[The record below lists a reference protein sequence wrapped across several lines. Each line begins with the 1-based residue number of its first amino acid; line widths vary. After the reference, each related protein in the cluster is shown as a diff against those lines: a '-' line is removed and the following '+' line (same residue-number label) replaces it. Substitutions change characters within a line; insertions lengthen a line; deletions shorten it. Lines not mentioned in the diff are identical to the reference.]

1 MTYATFLIRKSKK
14 DIATF
19 EHYKPTWDKI
29 VLDIISTNV
38 IDVFSIQEYFDPN
51 DNEWEMFL
59 NVLSYFNYIDFPYPN
74 LSVESGSNYATRK
87 VLISQDQFK
96 NIIKCR
102 DITNRLLVTYDMV
115 LQRLNANLIYK
126 IKQLLP
132 LKNDNGQSLTTEQEN
147 TIYNTISKDLVYATQ
162 SDTHFTLDTLE
173 SYCST
178 HSLQNNKS
186 YCCKIYEFDDINK
199 LKIPLPAS
207 CLMFGCCKTTDFYT
221 SLLDIVAKNNS
232 IEIFSLSNNSN
243 IKNNYQI
250 ITIYPM

>member
-102 DITNRLLVTYDMV
+102 DINNRLLVTYDMV
-115 LQRLNANLIYK
+115 FRK
-126 IKQLLP
+126 
-132 LKNDNGQSLTTEQEN
+132 
-147 TIYNTISKDLVYATQ
+147 
-162 SDTHFTLDTLE
+162 
-173 SYCST
+173 
-178 HSLQNNKS
+178 
-186 YCCKIYEFDDINK
+186 
-199 LKIPLPAS
+199 
-207 CLMFGCCKTTDFYT
+207 T
-221 SLLDIVAKNNS
+221 SLFI
-232 IEIFSLSNNSN
+232 
-243 IKNNYQI
+243 IKSSYHRARK
-250 ITIYPM
+250 YYL